1 MPIRVRLFSG
11 IIVAL
16 ALFVSV
22 AGQQAGLPEPT
33 KKDPLRFRAQLRT
46 QGSSPTAQG
55 VMQIAIE
62 RWTTDAE
69 RKSLLDLVGLS
80 NTKDGQKN
88 LLRTLERVKPRTGYI
103 RLPNSPGW
111 DLRYAYK
118 FAQPDG
124 SSQIVLA
131 TDKPMSSAAIH
142 SSAYSTEFP
151 YTFIEMHMQPA
162 GDKGEGRMLAQAGI
176 TSKEGRIQL
185 TNYGNEPLALTDITT
200 EQKKKD

>member
-69 RKSLLDLVGLS
+69 SKSLLDLVALS
-80 NTKDGQKN
+80 NPKDGQKT

-103 RLPNSPGW
+103 RLPNS
-111 DLRYAYK
+111 
-118 FAQPDG
+118 
-124 SSQIVLA
+124 
-131 TDKPMSSAAIH
+131 
-142 SSAYSTEFP
+142 
-151 YTFIEMHMQPA
+151 
-162 GDKGEGRMLAQAGI
+162 
-176 TSKEGRIQL
+176 
-185 TNYGNEPLALTDITT
+185 
-200 EQKKKD
+200 

>member
-22 AGQQAGLPEPT
+22 SGQQAGLPQPT
-33 KKDPLRFRAQLRT
+33 KDDPLRFRAQLRT
-46 QGSSPTAQG
+46 QGSTPSAQG

-80 NTKDGQKN
+80 NTKDGQKT

-124 SSQIVLA
+124 SIQIVLA

-151 YTFIEMHMQPA
+151 YTFVEMHMQPA

-200 EQKKKD
+200 EQKKK